1 MAEVLMNLILVE
13 GRTYPIARR
22 LPRFATNTVLVCPWT
37 GDAWARIDR
46 GAREWN
52 HTRIAKRGLQPWPGP
67 FCFTGP
73 SGSLYTDYDVNLDDA
88 LLELPRPLL
97 TRELSLIEEL
107 TRATLSCDN
116 GATFGESTMTPDL
129 LQEIATLRT
138 KVADG
143 TITDDQLR
151 DALKKMR
158 AGRVSAVR
166 SSATKRASVAVKTNP
181 DDALAAFLS

>member
-1 MAEVLMNLILVE
+1 MNLILVE

-158 AGRVSAVR
+158 AGPSARPPPSVLR
-166 SSATKRASVAVKTNP
+166 SLLRPIPTTPSLR
-181 DDALAAFLS
+181 F